1 MFPELTYFLAQSDSS
16 NVGDFIGQ
24 ISGLLVLTCGAG
36 IVWMGLMAL
45 VFQRASER
53 RRRAAEGLPPLP
65 GVHVVIY
72 RWLTGQRGAPAA
84 APATAS
90 PAPPPASRQR
100 PASRS
105 VAAPAPDLSL
115 LTGDLPQP
123 DVTALAADD
132 EPEPAA
138 EWDEPA
144 DVDELPVTPTQP
156 AAEDESAAPAEPAEP
171 AEMFPVTPAVPA
183 PPPEPA
189 PEAPAPSDAVE
200 LLRVWRDLSDG
211 SLVVE
216 IGGRRFQSL
225 AELRSADLER
235 RFLNVVRDLD
245 GLAERPPA
253 PPASAAPAQGG
264 KAPAPKTDDPSVPSM
279 TPGSML
285 RQMTRAAMGHAP
297 EPVPDKPEVSIADQ
311 IEDLLQARI
320 ADDPAYEQRSIHI
333 KPAIDGGVRIE
344 VDGTYYDG
352 VGDVEDDEVRALLV
366 AVVREWEERQ

>member
-1 MFPELTYFLAQSDSS
+1 MFPELTHFLAQSDSS

-24 ISGLLVLTCGAG
+24 ISGLLLLTCGAG

-65 GVHVVIY
+65 GLHLAFY
-72 RWLTGQRGAPAA
+72 HWLTGQRGAPAA

-90 PAPPPASRQR
+90 PAPAPPPRQR
-100 PASRS
+100 PASRT
-105 VAAPAPDLSL
+105 AAVPAPDLSL

-138 EWDEPA
+138 DWDEPA
-144 DVDELPVTPTQP
+144 TMDDLPEIP
-156 AAEDESAAPAEPAEP
+156 AQLAGEDESAAAPEPAE
-171 AEMFPVTPAVPA
+171 AFPVTPAVPA

-211 SLVVE
+211 TLVVE

-245 GLAERPPA
+245 GLTERPPA
-253 PPASAAPAQGG
+253 PLASAAPVQGG

-297 EPVPDKPEVSIADQ
+297 EPVPDKPAISIADQ

-333 KPAIDGGVRIE
+333 KPALDGGVRIE

-352 VGDVEDDEVRALLV
+352 VGDVEDEAVRALLV